1 MHMLFKP
8 YANSCFIVS
17 YLYGLVV
24 ALTIMRSLL
33 FAVDFHFQDEVFRVL
48 ANDLYSTMRKL
59 FFWVCISV
67 KPRHLHP
74 WEETFILVEKPLPC
88 AFLCYSPWLYSQ
100 HMLDHW
106 IINLFDNSICIELKP
121 WRRLSLMACVVTTLG
136 PFFCIAQK
144 AWD

>member
-1 MHMLFKP
+1 MFHCIIFIWLGSSFDHNEK
-8 YANSCFIVS
+8 FIVCCGFS
-17 YLYGLVV
+17 FSRWG
-24 ALTIMRSLL
+24 
-33 FAVDFHFQDEVFRVL
+33 FRVL